1 MNKKISALQITK
13 KGISLIE
20 LIVTMGI
27 IALLSVIG
35 ISSIKFLS
43 SHSQISN
50 TVINGLLSTA
60 RTIAV
65 KESRY
70 VGVRFQQANDGRQYA
85 IYIIHEPKIPY
96 PVNLSDPTDPNNSAV
111 PFIAMDKHKA
121 IDMGIKDRIASEIIL
136 ANKTMSENNKRV
148 SFIFSPQGRLTRK
161 WHSVYRNPQKPRDEY
176 FNDMLPALFKEDAHI
191 QLSDRGFVIYDRLE
205 DFNDL
210 ASFDKL
216 KAQYINTHTGQVIH
230 TD

>member
-1 MNKKISALQITK
+1 MQMTK

-27 IALLSVIG
+27 IVLLSVIG

-60 RTIAV
+60 RSIAV

-70 VGVRFQQANDGRQYA
+70 VGVRFQQTNDGRQYA
-85 IYIIHEPKIPY
+85 IFIIHEPKIPY
-96 PVNLSDPTDPNNSAV
+96 PVNRSDPTDPNNSAV
-111 PFIAMDKHKA
+111 PFIALDKHKA
-121 IDMGIKDRIASEIIL
+121 IDMGTKDKIVSETIL
-136 ANKTMSENNKRV
+136 ANRTISEDNKRV
-148 SFIFSPQGRLTRK
+148 SFIFSPRGRLTRQ

-176 FNDMLPALFKEDAHI
+176 FNDIPPALFKEDTHI
-191 QLSDRGFVIYDRLE
+191 QLSDKGFVIYGRPE
-205 DFNDL
+205 DFNSP
-210 ASFDKL
+210 ASFDNL
-216 KAQYINTHTGQVIH
+216 KAQYINTYTGQVVH
-230 TD
+230 VDQR